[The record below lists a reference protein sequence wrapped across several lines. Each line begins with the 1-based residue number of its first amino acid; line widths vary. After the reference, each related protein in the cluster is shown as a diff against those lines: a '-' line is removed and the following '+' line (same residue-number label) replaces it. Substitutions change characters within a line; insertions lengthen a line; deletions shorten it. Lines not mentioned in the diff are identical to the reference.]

1 MHQKVSNKL
10 MVSAACVR
18 LNAWARAGG
27 AGDLKTRLKSFRDLN
42 TGDAEMCFLL
52 VEALVI
58 VSRGRKNSYPF
69 GAPANCSTKA
79 FKQLPSGP
87 FGLVLS
93 AMYPFIK
100 HDQSKWKEMKADNG
114 KRNCAHTMLGLW
126 SLNKIIRYSRPRPHC
141 HPYP

>member
-52 VEALVI
+52 VESLVI
-58 VSRGRKNSYPF
+58 VSHHYVIIFP
-69 GAPANCSTKA
+69 
-79 FKQLPSGP
+79 
-87 FGLVLS
+87 
-93 AMYPFIK
+93 
-100 HDQSKWKEMKADNG
+100 
-114 KRNCAHTMLGLW
+114 RNFVPCKVTT
-126 SLNKIIRYSRPRPHC
+126 
-141 HPYP
+141 